1 MAHLEHADADEEAG
15 DIVHGELV
23 HGELVQACEVAVRR
37 VVLRRMMLEL
47 IARDRAG
54 LVHLP
59 GGRDGDRLV
68 SAAEDVIEDE
78 REARRRE
85 AVVAVDLVRELGEL
99 RELIGDGLGLHQA
112 SAGAAEDDSDELTNL
127 LRRAAEMLGTQQTGW
142 AIPNSRHLAWQ
153 RRERGQRRVPAI
165 PAPGHGRCVPWWF
178 E

>member
-1 MAHLEHADADEEAG
+1 MTDLEHADADEEAG
-15 DIVHGELV
+15 DIV

-59 GGRDGDRLV
+59 GGKDGDRLV
-68 SAAEDVIEDE
+68 SAAEDVIEDVIE
-78 REARRRE
+78 DRCEARRRE
-85 AVVAVDLVRELGEL
+85 AVVAIDLVRELGEL

-142 AIPNSRHLAWQ
+142 ASPNSRHLAWQ